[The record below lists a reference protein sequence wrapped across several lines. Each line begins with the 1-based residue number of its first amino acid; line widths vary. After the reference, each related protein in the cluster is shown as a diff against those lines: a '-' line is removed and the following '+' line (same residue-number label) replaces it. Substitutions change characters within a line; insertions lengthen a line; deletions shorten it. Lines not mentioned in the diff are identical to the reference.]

1 MLCGARSRHGLE
13 AHAGAAPG
21 ASGTA
26 RVMPLH
32 RERVDPIRT
41 PVELEVCHRRWLL
54 PDDPGRAVALPQV
67 ARFWRALL
75 DLGVLDPGS
84 EATLDRLPLPPA
96 GGPEHTDLPAIAS
109 AGALLGTSSS
119 AAAVSQVVFPDDG
132 HRDPYLE
139 EGPDTG
145 YRDYTL
151 YVVDSPRF
159 LLAPLPPVEM
169 ICGACGDAVKPDLT
183 PFGVAALVDLS
194 RRCPA
199 CGSPLDIA
207 RDRARL
213 RSGAVFLLE
222 ELCARA
228 SLSIELPHA
237 PRAEELPD
245 EEIAT
250 QLREVFGSFDELADD
265 GVPPA

>member
-1 MLCGARSRHGLE
+1 
-13 AHAGAAPG
+13 
-21 ASGTA
+21 
-26 RVMPLH
+26 MPLH

-41 PVELEVCHRRWLL
+41 PVELEICHRRWLI
-54 PDDPGRAVALPQV
+54 PDDPERAVAIPQV
-67 ARFWRALL
+67 ARLWRGLL

-84 EATLDRLPLPPA
+84 EAVLDRLPLPPA
-96 GGPEHTDLPAIAS
+96 GDPEHSDLPAIAS

-132 HRDPYLE
+132 RRDPYLE
-139 EGPDTG
+139 DAPDPG

-159 LLAPLPPVEM
+159 LWTPLPPVE
-169 ICGACGDAVKPDLT
+169 ITCGACGSTSRPVLA
-183 PFGVAALVDLS
+183 PFGVTALVDLS
-194 RRCPA
+194 RSCDA
-199 CGSPLDIA
+199 CGSTLDIA
-207 RDRARL
+207 RERARV

-228 SLSIELPHA
+228 ALSVELPRA

-245 EEIAT
+245 DEVAT
-250 QLREVFGSFDELADD
+250 LLRGAFGSFDELADD